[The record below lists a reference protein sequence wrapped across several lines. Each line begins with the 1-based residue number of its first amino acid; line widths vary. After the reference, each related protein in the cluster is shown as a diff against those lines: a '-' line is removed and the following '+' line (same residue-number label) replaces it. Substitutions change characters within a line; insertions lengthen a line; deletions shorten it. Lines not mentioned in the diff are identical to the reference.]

1 MMDSQKK
8 EFTGVWIPKEI
19 ADDYSLNAYEK
30 ILYVEIASFPVCY
43 MLNKTLGERI
53 GASEKTVSRYI
64 KTLTDKGYIQ
74 IVKND
79 GRKRFVRAVRDFPV
93 TEVTIKEC
101 EGIDLPGQIVQSD
114 RTNCPGSMDRL
125 STIDNNR
132 EYIKD
137 IYDVSE
143 KEGPVY
149 ELTLVPD
156 EDQLPTSTFGKKK
169 RTKEVP
175 QTKLATCFMDE
186 LVDRQGIPSL
196 DGYNPKTTAE
206 KVVET
211 FKLSLQTVLKFD
223 KAELTDEVIMT
234 QWGLFL
240 DLVKTKN
247 SFHWQNMTSMSY
259 VNNNLQK
266 IIKSIM

>member
-1 MMDSQKK
+1 MK
-8 EFTGVWIPKEI
+8 EAHIEPTHSFLLSDVEKYGTIEKALIMKELRNM
-19 ADDYSLNAYEK
+19 AVYRLRVGKDGYVYYSSNA
-30 ILYVEIASFPVCY
+30 L
-43 MLNKTLGERI
+43 
-53 GASEKTVSRYI
+53 SEKFPYLNEKSIDRWLQELEKDGHLLVDRSGKRNAHKYDKTKWFLPSTVPQYDKSVPQNEEHCPQNEATI
-64 KTLTDKGYIQ
+64 PSLSNTLSI
-74 IVKND
+74 
-79 GRKRFVRAVRDFPV
+79 
-93 TEVTIKEC
+93 
-101 EGIDLPGQIVQSD
+101 S
-114 RTNCPGSMDRL
+114 
-125 STIDNNR
+125 
-132 EYIKD
+132 
-137 IYDVSE
+137 YDVSE

-149 ELTLVPD
+149 ELELVPD

-175 QTKLATCFMDE
+175 QTKLATYFIDE

-196 DGYNPKTTAE
+196 DGYNPKASAE

-247 SFHWQNMTSMSY
+247 SFHWQNMTSMNY